1 MILVDTSVWIDHLR
15 HGEQALVTA
24 LEGESVLTHPLVIG
38 ELACGNIRNR
48 TEFLDL
54 MGRLPTPPVA
64 SDLEALELIDRH
76 KLNSKAI
83 GYIDVHLLAS
93 TLLLPTARLWTKDR
107 RLSMIASKL
116 EIVFTR

>member
-15 HGEQALVTA
+15 QGEPALIRA
-24 LEGESVLTHPLVIG
+24 LESESVLTHPFVIG

-48 TEFLDL
+48 AEFLDL
-54 MGRLPTPPVA
+54 IGRLPTPPVA
-64 SDLEALELIDRH
+64 TDLEALELIDRH
-76 KLNSKAI
+76 KLNSKGI

-107 RLSMIASKL
+107 RLSTIASKL
-116 EIVFTR
+116 EIAFTG